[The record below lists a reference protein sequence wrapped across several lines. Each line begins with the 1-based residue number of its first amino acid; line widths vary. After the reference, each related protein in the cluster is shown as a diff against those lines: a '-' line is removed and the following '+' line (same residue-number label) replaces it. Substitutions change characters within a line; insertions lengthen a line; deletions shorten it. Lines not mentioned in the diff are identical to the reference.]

1 MARPSLVKNT
11 LLLSAG
17 EALRVLINFIAVPLF
32 SSWLST
38 GDYGTFD
45 LVITYVSLFIP
56 FITLANS
63 ESLFR
68 LGVET
73 KDKSELE
80 GLINTS
86 LLIDAIGYGCVAL
99 AVAILSV
106 FASSNLAIPF
116 LLLLAGQV
124 GLEHLR
130 GCMRALRKLNLYAL
144 ANAISSIAIFVS
156 VSVLVFILKQG
167 LSGILYGYAIGNL
180 VGCVAAL
187 VLMNYRDYFNPSSAS
202 FGEAKRMLAYSLPLV
217 PNNISWWVINV
228 SDRSMIGLMIG
239 SAANGIY
246 AVACKVPNLCSTV
259 FSVFGISWQEAATDM
274 ADTRERN
281 AYYNEIF
288 NKTTVVMLSLCAVVL
303 MLTYPLFDLFFD
315 PRYHEATV
323 YVPILVTSVAMNS
336 IGLYFG
342 GIQISLK
349 RPKENGLTTAIG
361 AVVNVLLNI
370 FLIPVFGI
378 FAAAFS
384 TLAANAI
391 IAFTRY
397 WHLKSDIRFS
407 YNRSSVCAIFIYCL
421 FIIWSYFTTSYAI
434 FAIGFVAAACFFI
447 IVNNE
452 FLRRLSQR
460 LSRMIH

>member
-130 GCMRALRKLNLYAL
+130 GCMRALR
-144 ANAISSIAIFVS
+144 
-156 VSVLVFILKQG
+156 
-167 LSGILYGYAIGNL
+167 
-180 VGCVAAL
+180 
-187 VLMNYRDYFNPSSAS
+187 
-202 FGEAKRMLAYSLPLV
+202 
-217 PNNISWWVINV
+217 
-228 SDRSMIGLMIG
+228 
-239 SAANGIY
+239 
-246 AVACKVPNLCSTV
+246 
-259 FSVFGISWQEAATDM
+259 
-274 ADTRERN
+274 
-281 AYYNEIF
+281 
-288 NKTTVVMLSLCAVVL
+288 
-303 MLTYPLFDLFFD
+303 
-315 PRYHEATV
+315 
-323 YVPILVTSVAMNS
+323 
-336 IGLYFG
+336 
-342 GIQISLK
+342 
-349 RPKENGLTTAIG
+349 
-361 AVVNVLLNI
+361 
-370 FLIPVFGI
+370 
-378 FAAAFS
+378 
-384 TLAANAI
+384 
-391 IAFTRY
+391 
-397 WHLKSDIRFS
+397 
-407 YNRSSVCAIFIYCL
+407 
-421 FIIWSYFTTSYAI
+421 
-434 FAIGFVAAACFFI
+434 
-447 IVNNE
+447 
-452 FLRRLSQR
+452 
-460 LSRMIH
+460 